1 MKSDILDR
9 VKSLSLSSASKS
21 TREHIELS
29 MRLFCLICH
38 FRISY
43 SLYLSQHYY
52 RCLRYGLVDDRMLFV
67 YLEMLP
73 VLSGILLHICK
84 QVENSLLKWQV
95 GSIWLITVEG
105 VSILINLPLGCW
117 YMLYTC
123 LRYVHDVY
131 VTSRSS
137 FRELLPTII
146 STIWFHNN

>member
-95 GSIWLITVEG
+95 GSIWLITVER
-105 VSILINLPLGCW
+105 VSILINLPLGC
-117 YMLYTC
+117 
-123 LRYVHDVY
+123 
-131 VTSRSS
+131 
-137 FRELLPTII
+137 
-146 STIWFHNN
+146 